1 MQSSWRRECN
11 LPAFPF
17 NFSSC
22 IMHSNEHILTGT
34 REEFMRCTI
43 HVHERSTSVEKNAHA
58 FPRSI
63 AHAPCAA
70 DRGNGAPSNNHL
82 SSNKTVNFAI
92 RSSIAVSTVL
102 LLFLWLVLPLSV
114 SFSQS
119 DQLSTETKKEKQ
131 TITTTSEDKLEK
143 KNQPSFIDENGN
155 GIDDRKEQRHS
166 QTPSIRSAQ
175 EKPMQNR
182 LHMQD
187 HFIDM
192 DGDGINDHRCNGL
205 GLKRAERKM
214 HRGGGAK

>member
-1 MQSSWRRECN
+1 MRRMIH
-11 LPAFPF
+11 LP
-17 NFSSC
+17 
-22 IMHSNEHILTGT
+22 
-34 REEFMRCTI
+34 
-43 HVHERSTSVEKNAHA
+43 ERSTSVEKNAQA

-70 DRGNGAPSNNHL
+70 DRGKGAVSDNHL
-82 SSNKTVNFAI
+82 PSSAILNVAI
-92 RSSIAVSTVL
+92 RSSIAVSSIV
-102 LLFLWLVLPLSV
+102 LLFLLFVLPLSV

-119 DQLSTETKKEKQ
+119 EQPQTETKKEKQ
-131 TITTTSEDKLEK
+131 TSTTTSEDKQEK
-143 KNQPSFIDENGN
+143 KIQQSFIDEDGN
-155 GIDDRKEQRHS
+155 GIDDRKEQRQSH
-166 QTPSIRSAQ
+166 TPSTQSAQ

-182 LHMQD
+182 LRMQD